1 MPLIEIRALPQPPDV
16 DLPAV
21 MSAVAQAVREVL
33 QNRPQGTWV
42 TWETIEHYVEG
53 PHVATEQP
61 HGTHPPIVT
70 ISAAKGR
77 PREAIE
83 QAVSVALTR
92 ELGLEPDSVFLVY
105 RELD

>member
-1 MPLIEIRALPQPPDV
+1 MPLIEIRALPQPAGI

-21 MSAVAQAVREVL
+21 MIAVAAAVTELL

-53 PHVATEQP
+53 PDAATEQP
-61 HGTHPPIVT
+61 RDTHPPIVT

-77 PREAIE
+77 PQEAIE
-83 QAVSVALTR
+83 QAVSAALAR
-92 ELGLEPDSVFLVY
+92 ELGLEPDSVFVIY
-105 RELD
+105 RELG